1 MRRPSVPLLAAA
13 AAAVAAAL
21 VPAAGHGQQPA
32 TETIATVAGTGV
44 AAFADDGGPATA
56 AGLALPSDV
65 APLADGGYL
74 IADTANHRIRRVG
87 PDGTIATVAGAGP
100 GAPAAGAYA
109 GDGVPATSADVR
121 LNQPRGV
128 AVRAGGGFLIADTGN
143 HVIRHVGPN
152 GAITTVAGQPGVAGA
167 GTGATNPRALLLN
180 APQGVAGLPDGG
192 FLIADTGNHRIV
204 RVDGSGAVTVVAGTG
219 TDDGPL
225 GDGGPA
231 TRAIL
236 RLPARVVTLAGGGF
250 LIADTGQNRVRR
262 VDTDGRITTVA
273 GSSNEP
279 GFAGDGG
286 PATSAQLN
294 APEGIAV
301 RAGGAIAIADT
312 GNQRIR
318 EVAADGTIRTIAG
331 TGVAGF
337 SGDGGAPAAAQL
349 ALPRA
354 VATGAG
360 LLLVADTGNQR
371 VRAISTETAP
381 EPPEPQG
388 DQAAEPPVPPLPP
401 GVAAPR
407 FGRSAVIAPLSG
419 TVRVRLPGRRRF
431 VRLDEARNVGVGAEL
446 DTTRGRVAVFFTTN
460 RRGRGASAVASL
472 GRFRLLQP
480 NVRFL
485 GERPG
490 LLALSAPLRGCGTA
504 AQARA
509 SATGPTATAAA
520 RKRRERRLRVRA
532 KGRIRTKGKY
542 GSAIVIGTEW
552 TITDRCRPGGRNTTT
567 VKVSE
572 GVVQVRDFVRHRSV
586 RVRRGLSYVA
596 RARLSRGG

>member
-13 AAAVAAAL
+13 VTAVAAAL
-21 VPAAGHGQQPA
+21 VPSAGHGQQTV

-44 AAFADDGGPATA
+44 AELAGDGGPATA
-56 AGLALPSDV
+56 ASLALPSDV

-87 PDGTIATVAGAGP
+87 PDGTISTVAGAGP

-109 GDGVPATSADVR
+109 GDGGPATSADVR
-121 LNQPRGV
+121 LNLPRGV

-143 HVIRHVGPN
+143 HVIRHVAPDGT
-152 GAITTVAGQPGVAGA
+152 ITTVAGQPGVAGA
-167 GTGATNPRALLLN
+167 GGTSPRSLLLN
-180 APQGVAGLPDGG
+180 GPQGVAGLPDGG

-204 RVDGSGAVTVVAGTG
+204 RVDGSGAVAVVAGTG

-231 TRAIL
+231 TRAVL
-236 RLPARVVTLAGGGF
+236 RLPARVDALAGGGF

-262 VDTDGRITTVA
+262 VDTDGTITTVA
-273 GSSNEP
+273 GSSYEP

-286 PATSAQLN
+286 PATSARLD

-301 RAGGAIAIADT
+301 RADGAIAIADT

-318 EVAADGTIRTIAG
+318 EVAANGTIRTIAG

-337 SGDGGAPAAAQL
+337 FGDGGPPAAAQL
-349 ALPRA
+349 AMPRA
-354 VATGAG
+354 VAAGAG

-371 VRAISTETAP
+371 VRAISTQAAP
-381 EPPEPQG
+381 EPPQPQ
-388 DQAAEPPVPPLPP
+388 DDPAAEPPVPPLPP
-401 GVAAPR
+401 GVAAPQ
-407 FGRSAVIAPLSG
+407 FGRSAVIAPVSG
-419 TVRVRLPGRRRF
+419 SVRVRLPGRRRF
-431 VRLDEARNVGVGAEL
+431 VRLDGARNVGVGAEL
-446 DTTRGRVAVFFTTN
+446 DATRGEVAVFFSTN
-460 RRGRGASAVASL
+460 RRGRGAGAVASL

-490 LLALSAPLRGCGTA
+490 LLVLSTPLRGCGTA
-504 AQARA
+504 ARARA
-509 SATGPTATAAA
+509 SAAGPTATAAA

-552 TITDRCRPGGRNTTT
+552 TITDRCRPNGRDTTT
-567 VKVSE
+567 VKVAE

-596 RARLSRGG
+596 RQRVSRGG